1 MGNQLAQPTKLQP
14 EHLAELDDV
23 VLKTMLGEPYVVE
36 HAVQPYISTDSSH
49 VFPGTA
55 PPPS

>member
-23 VLKTMLGEPYVVE
+23 VLKSMLG
-36 HAVQPYISTDSSH
+36 AGFGSSANSEDLAECWPFTR
-49 VFPGTA
+49 VKRDIMA
-55 PPPS
+55 

>member
-23 VLKTMLGEPYVVE
+23 VLKTMLGKPTRPACTTTCELSFAY
-36 HAVQPYISTDSSH
+36 DLL
-49 VFPGTA
+49 
-55 PPPS
+55 

>member
-23 VLKTMLGEPYVVE
+23 VLKTMLGEPMSLD
-36 HAVQPYISTDSSH
+36 VQSSH
-49 VFPGTA
+49 ACQPTPNTCA
-55 PPPS
+55 